1 VLDEVASKGQSAV
14 ADLEEERVELVA
26 KLGENIA
33 IREATRLEGGNGD
46 VLYAYVHPPAQK
58 IGVLVHLKGGN
69 EEVAKELAMH
79 ISFGAPAV
87 LTREEM
93 PADEVETER
102 QILLNSDE
110 LKGKPEQA
118 IEKIVEGMLA
128 KRYYAKAPGGVLL
141 DQAWSREPSK
151 SVGQVLK
158 EAGAEVVAFKRVALG
173 D

>member
-1 VLDEVASKGQSAV
+1 
-14 ADLEEERVELVA
+14 
-26 KLGENIA
+26 
-33 IREATRLEGGNGD
+33 
-46 VLYAYVHPPAQK
+46 
-58 IGVLVHLKGGN
+58 
-69 EEVAKELAMH
+69 MH

-87 LTREEM
+87 LTRDEM
-93 PADEVETER
+93 PAEEVETEK

-118 IEKIVEGMLA
+118 IEKIVDGMLA
-128 KRYYAKAPGGVLL
+128 KRFYAKAPGGVLL

-151 SVGQVLK
+151 SVGQVLN